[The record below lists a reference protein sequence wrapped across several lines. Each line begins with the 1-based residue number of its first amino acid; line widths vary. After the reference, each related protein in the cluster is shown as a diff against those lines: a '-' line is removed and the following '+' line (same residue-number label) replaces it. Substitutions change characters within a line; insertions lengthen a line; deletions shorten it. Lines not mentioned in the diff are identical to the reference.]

1 MKKIKLLLGN
11 FTFNNFSDEELK
23 LFSVGVDHVESA
35 DKPLC
40 LIHELNGVLECESME
55 QAYELGEEFCNMFG
69 SYLIPE
75 DFKGEIAYEP
85 NATQNIKELFGN
97 LK

>member
-11 FTFNNFSDEELK
+11 FTFNNFSNEELK

-40 LIHELNGVLECESME
+40 LIHELNGVLECESIE
-55 QAYELGEEFCNMFG
+55 QAELIGNELCNEFG
-69 SYLIPE
+69 SYLIPSE
-75 DFKGEIAYEP
+75 FKGEIVYEP
-85 NATQNIKELFGN
+85 NATQNIKEIFV
-97 LK
+97 